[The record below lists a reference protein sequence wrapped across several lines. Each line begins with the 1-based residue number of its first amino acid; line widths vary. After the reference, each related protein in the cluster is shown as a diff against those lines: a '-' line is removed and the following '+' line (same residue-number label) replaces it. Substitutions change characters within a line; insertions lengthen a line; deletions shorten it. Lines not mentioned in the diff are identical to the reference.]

1 MKHDSA
7 PGPSG
12 EGPEAADAAISSVQD
27 PLGRRTIGRWSG
39 RGRVLLAFQDEKAGK
54 LEGWG
59 WWLLGVLA
67 LVVLAVVSI
76 GLGRYPLGAA
86 KLLSGIVAAV
96 IPHAGTHLSSIDV
109 IVLLQIR
116 LPRVL
121 AAIMVGAALSG
132 AGAAYQNMFRNP
144 LVSPD
149 ILGVSAGAG
158 FGASLGLFF
167 NLPFAEVQLFAFVG
181 GVVSVALTVGVAQVI
196 GRGSTIVLVLAG
208 IVIGAMAQALISL
221 TQYFANPTTTLP
233 RIVFFLLGSLDSVTW
248 SNNLWVPA
256 VLVTISIL
264 LLYALRWPI
273 TVLAAGEDEARTLG
287 VNRRVVWSVV
297 IVATTLMTASV
308 VAVAGIVGWVGL
320 VVPHMARYVVGP
332 SFHRLLPASL
342 LIGAFFLLAVDDIG
356 RSAASIEFP
365 LGVLTALI
373 GAPFFIALL
382 ARGRDQWR

>member
-1 MKHDSA
+1 M
-7 PGPSG
+7 
-12 EGPEAADAAISSVQD
+12 
-27 PLGRRTIGRWSG
+27 
-39 RGRVLLAFQDEKAGK
+39 
-54 LEGWG
+54 
-59 WWLLGVLA
+59 
-67 LVVLAVVSI
+67 VSI

-86 KLLSGIVAAV
+86 KLLSGILAAV
-96 IPHAGTHLSSIDV
+96 IPHAGTHLTSIDV
-109 IVLLQIR
+109 IVLEQIR

-132 AGAAYQNMFRNP
+132 SGAAYQNMFRNP

-167 NLPFAEVQLFAFVG
+167 NMPFAEVQALAFLG
-181 GVVSVALTVGVAQVI
+181 GVVSVVLTVGVAQVI

-233 RIVFFLLGSLDSVTW
+233 RIVFFLLGSLDNVTW
-248 SNNLWVPA
+248 SDNLWVPA
-256 VLVTISIL
+256 VLVAISIL
-264 LLYALRWPI
+264 MLYALRWPI

-382 ARGRDQWR
+382 AGAGTSGAEHRARRAVLCLRDRRGMPE